1 MVIMLLVVASSS
13 FLYGRIYVSEF
24 LSSRAA
30 AKAQRLTAQFVS
42 SDLAPVGVAF
52 IRLRD
57 KEENNNSVI
66 SDFFK
71 KNSRSIWPEK
81 SADERVE
88 DDVVFTDVE
97 EEEEE
102 EEEVSTI
109 VLSASSI
116 VEEVARA
123 VAEEGKLGRLN
134 GKNYEK
140 SKKPARA
147 VRSASPSPV
156 KKAAGIV
163 SNYGKVGV
171 QRRNSDFAV
180 APPTAWS
187 NLKPLQVH

>member
-1 MVIMLLVVASSS
+1 MVVASSS

-42 SDLAPVGVAF
+42 SDPAPVGVAF

-71 KNSRSIWPEK
+71 KNSRSIGPEK
-81 SADERVE
+81 SADEKVE
-88 DDVVFTDVE
+88 DDVVFTDV

-134 GKNYEK
+134 GKYYEEK

-156 KKAAGIV
+156 KKVKGIV

-187 NLKPLQVH
+187 NLKPLQVN

>member
-1 MVIMLLVVASSS
+1 MVVASSS

-42 SDLAPVGVAF
+42 SDPAPVGVAF

-57 KEENNNSVI
+57 EEENNNSVI

-71 KNSRSIWPEK
+71 KNSRSIWPER

-123 VAEEGKLGRLN
+123 VAEEGKLGTLN
-134 GKNYEK
+134 GKYYEEK

-156 KKAAGIV
+156 KKAPGIV
-163 SNYGKVGV
+163 NNYGKVGV

-187 NLKPLQVH
+187 NLKPLQVN